1 MKEKDI
7 RQFVSEYLIKRL
19 ESVGLSTGDIRGGF
33 DFIQS
38 GLLDS
43 MAFVDMISA
52 MEEHFGVEIDFE
64 EEVED
69 NNFTNMKGLTQIFLK
84 KNND

>member
-7 RQFVSEYLIKRL
+7 RQFVSEFLSKRL
-19 ESVGLSTGDIRGGF
+19 ESVGLSAGDIRGSF

-64 EEVED
+64 EEVAD

-84 KNND
+84 KN